1 MRCPPCTDTWT
12 REHAVVSRLTPVVLD
27 GCCGA
32 GGAARGYA
40 DAGFEVWGVDS
51 NPRLEQDYLASGAT
65 RFICGDILEILA
77 DLAFV
82 RRFDLVHTSFPCQHF
97 SRMSRCRP
105 GLKDQYPDLITPGRP
120 LLQATGK
127 PYIIENVADAR
138 PWLNNPV
145 TLCGTMFGRQVYR
158 HRLFEPGNGIS
169 LRAPRAD
176 ELATVV
182 RRNSECG
189 WDHPVPAAKAG
200 HWTPGKY
207 VSVSGH
213 ERRDVVREA
222 MAIDWMTNR
231 DDVKEAVPPYM
242 THELGRQVRAQLTR

>member
-1 MRCPPCTDTWT
+1 M
-12 REHAVVSRLTPVVLD
+12 SRLTPVLLD

-32 GGAARGYA
+32 GGAARGYTE
-40 DAGFEVWGVDS
+40 AGFDVWGVDA
-51 NPRLEQDYLASGAT
+51 NPRLERDYLASGAT
-65 RFICGDILEILA
+65 RFICADILEVLA
-77 DLAFV
+77 DRAFI
-82 RRFDLVHTSFPCQHF
+82 RRFDLIHTSFPCQHF

-105 GLKDQYPDLITPGRP
+105 GLSAQYPDLITPGRP

-145 TLCGTMFGRQVYR
+145 TLCGQMFDKPVYR
-158 HRLFEPGNGIS
+158 HRLFESGNGIT
-169 LRAPRAD
+169 LTAPAANRHKPAK
-176 ELATVV
+176 TVE
-182 RRNSECG
+182 RLNKECG
-189 WDHPVPAAKAG
+189 WEHPVPAAKAG
-200 HWTPGKY
+200 HWTPGKF

-222 MAIDWMTNR
+222 MAITWMRNR

-242 THELGRQVRAQLTR
+242 TACIGAQVRAQLS